1 MNTLP
6 FDIIAFDIDGTIFSS
21 EEIILDTYVLSIRK
35 FSAENR
41 RNVRIP
47 ERNEILNEVGKPVR
61 KIFENLLPE
70 LSLEERDSISDNVL
84 LLLCEKINSGEGHYY
99 PDVFKTVSA
108 LSKKYRIA
116 AASNGRL
123 AYVSSILNY
132 SKIMPFFLP
141 IVVID
146 QKEILEKGDIVKKYS
161 SEYGVP
167 AERILMVGDRFSDWE
182 AARKSGA
189 KFAYC
194 SYGHANPGEIP
205 DFEIELKSFSDLL
218 DFL

>member
-1 MNTLP
+1 MNSLP

-21 EEIILDTYVLSIRK
+21 EEIILDTYVLSIQK
-35 FSAENR
+35 FSAENSKT
-41 RNVRIP
+41 VRIP
-47 ERNEILNEVGKPVR
+47 DRNQILNEVGKPVR

-84 LLLCEKINSGEGHYY
+84 ILLCEKIDSGGGHYY
-99 PDVFKTVSA
+99 PDVYSTVSS

-123 AYVSSILNY
+123 PYISSILNY
-132 SKIMPFFLP
+132 SKILPFFLP
-141 IVVID
+141 VRVID
-146 QKEILEKGDIVKKYS
+146 QAEILEKGDIVKKYS
-161 SEYGVP
+161 TEYNVP
-167 AERILMVGDRFSDWE
+167 SDRILMVGDRYSDWE

-194 SYGHANPGEIP
+194 SYGHANPGEVP
-205 DFEIELKSFSDLL
+205 DWEIELKKFSDLL
-218 DFL
+218 SFL